1 MKMHLF
7 KKQSKTGKRI
17 RAGRALAGILSV
29 FLLAE
34 TMMLPLGKVTKVLA
48 GGIP

>member
-1 MKMHLF
+1 MNKNQL
-7 KKQSKTGKRI
+7 KTQNKTGKGI

-34 TMMLPLGKVTKVLA
+34 TMLLPLERTVSVSA
-48 GGIP
+48 